1 MLNNLR
7 IGKRLQ
13 LGFGLV
19 LAFLCA
25 MAGVSAWQMARLD
38 QTTIYYVDNIVPSS
52 QVQHEIALALS
63 EMRRYENRHILLPS
77 EASKDRAESKIAE
90 LRQSI
95 AQNLDKYSKD
105 LTSDEADKH
114 ALEQVRQA
122 LVTYYSAWDEVRSA
136 SRKTVGDLNQVEIA
150 ATLLTGE
157 SARLYE
163 LAHKAVTQWWDYN
176 VKLSRDQADNARA
189 TYVSAKIWLTTIVA
203 AALALGIAA
212 MVSLTRSIVAP
223 VQRAVR
229 LAETVAQGDLSTQ
242 IEAAGRDETAQLL
255 QALQRM
261 NESLARI
268 VGEVR
273 KTSDSIATGSTEIA
287 SGNHDLSQR
296 TEEQASS
303 LEQTAASM
311 EQLSDSVR
319 ANAEA
324 AVQANA
330 MATQASLAASSGNE
344 KVEAVVGT
352 MQDIAAASKKIAEI
366 ISVIDGIAF
375 QTNILALN
383 AAVEAARAGEQGR
396 GFAVVASEVRSLA
409 VRSAD
414 AAKEIKS
421 LIGASVQKV
430 EVGVRQVQEA
440 GASMGEI
447 VSRVQRVTQLIG
459 EISHATTEQSNG
471 IKEVGEA
478 VGQLDQVTQQ
488 NAALVEESAAAAES
502 LKGQAAALAELVS
515 VFKLSE
521 NGSTAHRAPQPASDP
536 SGLAWVRFS

>member
-1 MLNNLR
+1 MLNHLR
-7 IGKRLQ
+7 IGRRLQ

-19 LAFLCA
+19 LALLSA

-38 QTTIYYVDNIVPSS
+38 ESTIYYVDNIVPSS

-63 EMRRYENRHILLPS
+63 EMRRFENRHILLPS
-77 EASKDRAESKIAE
+77 EASKDSAERKMAE
-90 LRQSI
+90 LRKSI
-95 AQNLDKYSKD
+95 GQNLDKYAKD
-105 LTSDEADKH
+105 LISDDTDRH
-114 ALEQVRQA
+114 SLEQVRRA
-122 LVTYYSAWDEVRSA
+122 LETYYSAWDEVRLA
-136 SRKTVGDLNQVEIA
+136 SRKTVGDLNQVEVA

-176 VKLSRDQADNARA
+176 VKLSHDQAQNARA
-189 TYVSAKIWLTTIVA
+189 TYVSAKIWLASIVA
-203 AALALGIAA
+203 AALAVGIAA
-212 MVSLTRSIVAP
+212 MVVLTRSIVAP
-223 VQRAVR
+223 VQRAVQ

-242 IEAAGRDETAQLL
+242 IEATGRDEAAQLL
-255 QALQRM
+255 QALKRM

-273 KTSDSIATGSTEIA
+273 RGSDSIATGSAEIA
-287 SGNHDLSQR
+287 GGNHDLSQR

-311 EQLSDSVR
+311 EELSGSVR

-324 AVQANA
+324 AAQANA
-330 MATQASLAASSGNE
+330 MATQASSAASLGHAR
-344 KVEAVVGT
+344 VDAVVST
-352 MQDIAAASKKIAEI
+352 MQDIATASKKIAEI
-366 ISVIDGIAF
+366 IGVIDGIAF

-396 GFAVVASEVRSLA
+396 GFAVVASEVRNLA

-430 EVGVRQVQEA
+430 EVGVHQVQEA

-447 VSRVQRVTQLIG
+447 VSQVQRVTALIA
-459 EISHATTEQSNG
+459 EISGATAEQSNG

-478 VGQLDQVTQQ
+478 VRQLDHVTQQ

-521 NGSTAHRAPQPASDP
+521 TDSAVRLDAQQTPST
-536 SGLAWVRFS
+536 SGLADVRFA